1 MAAVFCCP
9 FWWWCRNYPNSLL
22 GVADWQK
29 STSDRGMQKRGVEWW
44 YLAVTIGLNLVNWWR
59 YRGTTQRSKLTEE
72 QNEKLDPSEL
82 TESSVVGRYHRQGQ
96 KLSTVEEWWRTR
108 GRLGTQRGCWRGE
121 REMLIP
127 FWGHSQ
133 QGPSETWT
141 TMPKS
146 DSARKVRD
154 NSLPDDAMK
163 EDVFFYYKSL
173 LNFQFW

>member
-1 MAAVFCCP
+1 M
-9 FWWWCRNYPNSLL
+9 
-22 GVADWQK
+22 
-29 STSDRGMQKRGVEWW
+29 ST
-44 YLAVTIGLNLVNWWR
+44 A
-59 YRGTTQRSKLTEE
+59 
-72 QNEKLDPSEL
+72 
-82 TESSVVGRYHRQGQ
+82 GQ
-96 KLSTVEEWWRTR
+96 KLSTVEEWWRTHE
-108 GRLGTQRGCWRGE
+108 RLGTQRGCWRGE

-163 EDVFFYYKSL
+163 EDVFFTTNLCSIFNSDNFNWKKWYIDITDKKVAHCSTPFVLSEMTNCFREKLVL
-173 LNFQFW
+173 LSFYLLFLWV